1 MNMLHRYIIKTLL
14 FPVTLLYGMGVG
26 LIDWFYSI
34 GLLKG
39 IAFNIPVISIGNLS
53 VGGTGKTPHIEWL
66 IRHFRNYLQIGVI
79 SRGYGR
85 KTKGYLEV
93 TTDMVARQSGDEPLQ
108 FKRKYPETA
117 VAVCESRTF
126 AIPQLL
132 LSHPEIK
139 LILLDDAFQHR
150 SVTPGINILLT
161 QYSVPYT
168 DDYLLPIGRL
178 REWRKGYQR
187 ADIIVVTKCPR
198 DLNIE
203 IKKDWERKLKL
214 LPHQQLFFSYYT
226 YGQPYFFLDANVR
239 LNLSERPSLL
249 LVCAIART
257 DYLLD
262 YLNQVSDDVEVM
274 EFEDH
279 HFFTKYEVSRI
290 ENFYRNMEGNN
301 KAIITTEKDAMRLEQ
316 HADFLRK
323 NRLPV
328 FILPALV
335 EIHFD
340 EGEELINRIKEFL
353 LAFKV

>member
-1 MNMLHRYIIKTLL
+1 MIMLQKYLIKTLL
-14 FPVTLLYGMGVG
+14 FPFALLYGLGVG
-26 LIDWFYSI
+26 LVDWFYAI

-39 IAFNIPVISIGNLS
+39 IAFNIPVVSIGNLS

-66 IRHFRNYLQIGVI
+66 IRYFRNYMQVGVI

-93 TTDMVARQSGDEPLQ
+93 SVDLVARQTGDEPLQ
-108 FKRKYPETA
+108 FKRKYPDTA

-132 LSHPEIK
+132 LGHPELK
-139 LILLDDAFQHR
+139 LILLDDAYQHR

-161 QYSVPYT
+161 QYKNPYT
-168 DDYLLPIGRL
+168 DDFLLPIGRL
-178 REWRKGYQR
+178 REWKKGYKR

-198 DLNIE
+198 ELTVE
-203 IKKDWERKLKL
+203 VKKTWEKKLKL
-214 LPHQQLFFSYYT
+214 LSHQQLFFSYYR
-226 YGQPYFFLDANVR
+226 YGQPYYFFDGTVR
-239 LNLSERPSLL
+239 LNISERPSLL

-257 DYLLD
+257 DYLLEH
-262 YLNQVSDDVEVM
+262 LNQISKEVEVM

-279 HFFTKYEVSRI
+279 HFFSKYEVSRMAT
-290 ENFYRNMEGNN
+290 FFRNMESNN

-316 HADFLRK
+316 HADFLRENK
-323 NRLPV
+323 LPI
-328 FILPALV
+328 FILPAMV
-335 EIHFD
+335 EFHFG